1 MMRRMTKILTHEF
14 LTIFGPLIL
23 VALIVFG
30 ITYYF
35 VRPAPPST
43 VVMTTGGEGRT
54 YAALGERYRQIL
66 ARSHVDLKLLPS
78 LEAKL

>member
-1 MMRRMTKILTHEF
+1 MRRRITKILTHEF
-14 LTIFGPLIL
+14 LTIVGPLLL

-35 VRPAPPST
+35 VQPAPPGT
-43 VVMTTGGEGRT
+43 VVMTTGVEGRT

-66 ARSHVDLKLLPS
+66 ARSHVHLKLLPVFGS
-78 LEAKL
+78 G